1 MNRRKRKTYVG
12 PCPIAMAM
20 EVFGGKWKAAIL
32 FHLNQQQVLRFGELN
47 RRIPEVTQRI
57 LALQLKELER
67 DGLVRRVE
75 FDELPPRVEY
85 SATALASSLKDVLAV
100 IDNWTQT
107 SAAQIHRAR
116 QLYDERHEIS

>member
-1 MNRRKRKTYVG
+1 MNKRKRETYVG
-12 PCPIAMAM
+12 PCPIAVAM

-32 FHLNQQQVLRFGELN
+32 FHLNQQQALRFSELN

-57 LALQLKELER
+57 LALQLKELQR
-67 DGLVRRVE
+67 DGLVDRVE
-75 FDELPPRVEY
+75 FDEVPPRVEY
-85 SATALASSLKDVLAV
+85 SATELATSLTDVFRV

-116 QLYDERHEIS
+116 QRYDDHHEIS